1 MSTQLAERSILSS
14 VGRSAGESILPDTQ
28 AIFIR
33 PLRTV
38 AAWFVRSSQRRALH
52 ELAHDGHLLS
62 DIGLT
67 RDEALREAVKPF
79 WRR

>member
-1 MSTQLAERSILSS
+1 MPTQLAERSIRS
-14 VGRSAGESILPDTQ
+14 VGRSAGESILADTQ
-28 AIFIR
+28 AIFSR
-33 PLRTV
+33 PLRSV

-52 ELAHDGHLLS
+52 ELAGDGRLLS

-67 RDEALREAVKPF
+67 RHEALREADKPF

>member
-1 MSTQLAERSILSS
+1 MPTQLAERSIHS
-14 VGRSAGESILPDTQ
+14 VGRSAGASILPDTQ
-28 AIFIR
+28 AIFSR
-33 PLRTV
+33 PLSTV

-52 ELAHDGHLLS
+52 ELAREGRLLS

>member
-1 MSTQLAERSILSS
+1 MPTQLAERSIRD
-14 VGRSAGESILPDTQ
+14 VGRSAGESILPNPQ
-28 AIFIR
+28 AIFSR

-52 ELAHDGHLLS
+52 ELAHDGRLLS